1 MGFYAQKFIDEEDLK
16 VVGCTFM
23 LVGPNV
29 DSVADNLKLGAQ
41 AVAHKVIGQ

>member
-1 MGFYAQKFIDEEDLK
+1 MGFYAQALIEEKDLK

-29 DSVADNLKLGAQ
+29 DSVGDNLKLGAQ
-41 AVAHKVIGQ
+41 AVAHKVMGQ